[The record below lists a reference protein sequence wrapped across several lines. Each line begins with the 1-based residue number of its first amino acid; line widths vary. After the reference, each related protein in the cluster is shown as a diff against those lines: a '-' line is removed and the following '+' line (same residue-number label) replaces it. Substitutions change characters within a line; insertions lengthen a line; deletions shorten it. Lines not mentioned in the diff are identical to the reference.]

1 MATAGP
7 EFWMNLQRRHDGSV
21 VISERGD
28 LIEEEVALATTAD
41 S

>member
-1 MATAGP
+1 
-7 EFWMNLQRRHDGSV
+7 MNLQSKHDVSV

-28 LIEEEVALATTAD
+28 VIEEEVALAATED